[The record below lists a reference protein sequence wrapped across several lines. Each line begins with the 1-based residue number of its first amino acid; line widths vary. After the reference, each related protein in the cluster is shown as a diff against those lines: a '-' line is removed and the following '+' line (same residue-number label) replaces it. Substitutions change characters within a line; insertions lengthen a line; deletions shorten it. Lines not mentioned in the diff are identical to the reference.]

1 MDIVKVEEKGE
12 EEKMKL
18 KKIPFVLSLALS
30 TLLVVSTTGF
40 ASGLNNGE
48 KGSMMNASDSGMT
61 NMMGNGNM
69 MNAMNSPKGQEM
81 MNVCGNFMES
91 IDDEKEAE

>member
-1 MDIVKVEEKGE
+1 
-12 EEKMKL
+12 MKL

-30 TLLVVSTTGF
+30 ALLVVSTTGF

-48 KGSMMNASDSGMT
+48 TGSMMNASDSGMM
-61 NMMGNGNM
+61 NMMKNGNMTNM
-69 MNAMNSPKGQEM
+69 MNAMNSPEGQKM
-81 MNVCGNFMES
+81 MNDCGNFMDS